1 MLKNLE
7 IRLFCIIFVQKFGSF
22 FEKKQKY
29 LHKCKKS
36 SIFAPNLKRA
46 SKGQH
51 KTSLKGR

>member
-22 FEKKQKY
+22 LEKKQKY

-46 SKGQH
+46 PKGQH
-51 KTSLKGR
+51 RTSLKGR